1 MLYGSPGQ
9 WERLQA
15 TIAEERAEK
24 QKQLR
29 LAEHKRQQMVQII
42 MAILVISTAVT
53 MLVGWVLFLQNRQR
67 VRWI

>member
-42 MAILVISTAVT
+42 ISILVVSTAVT
-53 MLVGWVLFLQNRQR
+53 MLVGWVWFLQNR
-67 VRWI
+67 